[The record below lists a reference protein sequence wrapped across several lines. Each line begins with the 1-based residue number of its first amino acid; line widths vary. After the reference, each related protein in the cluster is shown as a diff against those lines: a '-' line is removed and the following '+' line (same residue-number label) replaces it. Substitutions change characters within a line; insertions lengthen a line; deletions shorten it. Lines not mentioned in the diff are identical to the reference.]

1 MWRKEPVLIAL
12 AGLDAVVVAVLTALM
27 SVGVLD
33 IDGSQLAAI
42 AAAVLAVTTFV
53 GAILR
58 GNVVSPATY
67 ENDVLSAL
75 ETPPPAATPND
86 LSDLKN
92 LYGDDA

>member
-42 AAAVLAVTTFV
+42 SAAVLAVTTFV

-58 GNVVSPATY
+58 GNVVSPETHQL
-67 ENDVLSAL
+67 EVIDAL
-75 ETPPPAATPND
+75 YSPIPEASSND
-86 LSDLKN
+86 LGSLEN
-92 LYGDDA
+92 MYGDDL

>member
-42 AAAVLAVTTFV
+42 SAAVLAVTTFV

-67 ENDVLSAL
+67 ENDVIDAL
-75 ETPPPAATPND
+75 YTPIPEPTPTD
-86 LSDLKN
+86 LSDLEN